1 MGLGVDG
8 SGDSEDM
15 SNYIVSD
22 CEDLNYT
29 AGSMSERTKKGLGK
43 LKSMKGN
50 EKDKKKEFI
59 GWGSRSLMEFLEYIG
74 EDTSNEFS
82 EHDVTSIIIEY
93 CRENDLFDP
102 KKKRKIHCD
111 APLRSLLGR
120 KSVNRNSMQNL
131 LAQHFAENFE
141 EMGDI
146 SSSSEDRDYNEP
158 STFSRKRKSISCT
171 KSHNLNLVCEEH
183 QSCFAAIVSSNLKLV
198 YLKRS
203 LVDELSKQ
211 PQTFDDKVLGSYVRI
226 KTDPYDYLQKNSHL
240 LVQVVGIN
248 ISLRNDEFN
257 KEIMLQLS
265 YVPKHVPISKI
276 SDDDFSEEECQDLYQ
291 RMRNGLLKQP
301 TVLELEQ
308 KARSLHE
315 DIMKHWISRKL
326 VLLQNRI
333 DHANEKGW
341 RRELAEYIDQKLKLE
356 TQLEQSRL
364 LNDIPKV
371 IPEIDDTTLSQEG
384 SPRIDKVEQNGLSE
398 LASGQT
404 SNSVGHYSKH
414 SGFAHSLNNRTD
426 VAGKMVR
433 SRGRDDSIIRH
444 GHVQHGV
451 STSLHGHLAIELG
464 NIPYSNVQPGTTAFV
479 DDHQSVPHSSAP
491 SSSNHTSVPRTVG
504 GENVVQCPTYGHSW
518 GLAVQPIVA
527 PSVHTVLAPSVHTNP
542 APQVQTTSAP
552 PVEPIHD
559 ASKVHDLPDEKVQRD
574 ANGRVIIRPVGKGW
588 TPNHHA
594 IEAIGHAIR
603 SQFRGPYHHY
613 EAMSEEAKLRWWT
626 EFKTRVTW
634 APHDEWQIIKVYES
648 KVRKRLCDMLSK
660 ARVKGS
666 RPTWIGEEA
675 WGELLNYWDSQKF
688 KDKSS
693 QNKINRS
700 SVRGGALH
708 SSGRKS
714 HLDIALGL
722 ERKYGRPVEPDELF
736 LATHT
741 NKKGDWIDGRS
752 RETYETYHEQLRMMQ
767 SKSSK
772 GSISDVPPIDAAT
785 KLQCWKD
792 VAGGKSRG
800 RVYGTADLAANFRHG
815 ALSLTQPSVLASTID
830 RDEQF
835 AQNSQ
840 LRHQILEATE
850 RANQANQRT
859 AELKETVRLMQQQ
872 LAMMM
877 ERYVADTPI
886 DTSEVHPHRRL

>member
-1 MGLGVDG
+1 MVKKNKIRKEDIAEDWCFVCKDGGLLMVCDHRDCRKTYHPRCVDKDDSFSENGSKWTCSSHFCFLCHKASKFKCFCCPKAICEKCIYDAEFVTVKGNKGFCSHCSKLAFLIEDDADNDSDGDLVDFKDQDTYEFLFSEYYEFIKEEDGLNSEHVHSAHRFFKNGKRKRDLDPDEMGLGVDG

-50 EKDKKKEFI
+50 EKDKKK
-59 GWGSRSLMEFLEYIG
+59 SLLDG
-74 EDTSNEFS
+74 
-82 EHDVTSIIIEY
+82 VQEY

-240 LVQVVGIN
+240 LVQVVGVQYPVIEGIN

-341 RRELAEYIDQKLKLE
+341 RREYPFMIYDQKLKLE

-371 IPEIDDTTLSQEG
+371 IPEIVDTTLSQEG

-552 PVEPIHD
+552 P
-559 ASKVHDLPDEKVQRD
+559 
-574 ANGRVIIRPVGKGW
+574 
-588 TPNHHA
+588 
-594 IEAIGHAIR
+594 
-603 SQFRGPYHHY
+603 
-613 EAMSEEAKLRWWT
+613 
-626 EFKTRVTW
+626 
-634 APHDEWQIIKVYES
+634 
-648 KVRKRLCDMLSK
+648 
-660 ARVKGS
+660 
-666 RPTWIGEEA
+666 
-675 WGELLNYWDSQKF
+675 
-688 KDKSS
+688 
-693 QNKINRS
+693 
-700 SVRGGALH
+700 
-708 SSGRKS
+708 
-714 HLDIALGL
+714 
-722 ERKYGRPVEPDELF
+722 
-736 LATHT
+736 
-741 NKKGDWIDGRS
+741 
-752 RETYETYHEQLRMMQ
+752 
-767 SKSSK
+767 
-772 GSISDVPPIDAAT
+772 
-785 KLQCWKD
+785 
-792 VAGGKSRG
+792 
-800 RVYGTADLAANFRHG
+800 
-815 ALSLTQPSVLASTID
+815 
-830 RDEQF
+830 
-835 AQNSQ
+835 NSQ